1 MNYSKALKKEKKMTK
16 NIKNPETIALHG
28 GEYRSDPATTAV
40 AVPIYRT
47 TSYQFKDTDTAAN
60 LFALKEFGNI
70 YTVSYTHLTLPT
82 ILLV

>member
-1 MNYSKALKKEKKMTK
+1 MTK

-60 LFALKEFGNI
+60 L
-70 YTVSYTHLTLPT
+70 PT
-82 ILLV
+82 TAFSASIKSQLFLISFFLIKGVIIIRA